1 MVQISFSDNEAIVK
15 FPKNLM
21 SSDYVQE
28 FLQRLRLEAIAE
40 KSQLTEESA
49 WKMSEEL
56 KEKWWRENRTSFLKG
71 TKGEESNR

>member
-56 KEKWWRENRTSFLKG
+56 KEKWWQENKASFLKG